1 MMFLFITLFLFN
13 LNIDFNRG
21 LITDEPIPSRTIMV
35 KPIFSHSPL
44 KENFTPLT
52 NWSKR
57 ESLNLTLRGE
67 YNLAGGYVNMSGWQV
82 APYQD
87 YLLFS
92 SGGGFYVFNVSETL
106 TKIREVSGPGYIFDF
121 EIKDTLIFCA
131 SADRGLVIFNFSD
144 LSRAKWLNATYL
156 SFEQPLSNPQY
167 GWGATGI
174 ALKDTFAFI
183 TTRAGGLYVVNIA
196 DPNNPR
202 IVATENTFTWLMDI
216 VIKEN
221 IAFVTNYDPGD
232 TVGLIAYDIS
242 NPLHPQVISY
252 VGGNVR
258 RGMKLFIKDTLAY
271 IGARY
276 YGFYIVNIADPRNM
290 RLVSQATDLLEV
302 QRVNVVNFG
311 DTLYAFVSDIYGLA
325 IYDVSDPQ
333 NPQLIN
339 QLNVRSTATYI
350 DRNHRKLYD
359 QALGGAVLYDITYP
373 YNPQLINYYVYL
385 GNPYY
390 LTAKDNIAYLY
401 DGYGML
407 RILDISQPNNITE
420 IAYYDRYLESIPSGT
435 WGADI
440 GGIFYS
446 NNYIYLIV
454 RGFPWFCYLAIVDV
468 SNPRNPQWV
477 GTKMWRGYA
486 GGNQFY
492 VEDTLAFIPLAINA
506 QTDLRIINI
515 ANPQRIRERGVYY
528 WSTWAAL
535 EIAKYDTILFMA
547 GGYDPWGGTQ
557 PLQRDL
563 GILNVSDITNPVL
576 ITEYSTPNQ
585 CRGVDC
591 FSYVPIIAVADWA
604 GGVHTINITNP
615 AAPQI
620 IGTVDFENNIEDV
633 HIGEQLI
640 FTGDG
645 YQFTALKTD
654 RGQNLRL
661 YGYYD
666 MLSKFGYGGIVSDVW
681 SRGDEYGY
689 ASTYGGFFIYYTG
702 LSPIKEVSNSSKE
715 FRLRIKIPGEYL
727 ITISDASG
735 RIVFKEK
742 QYLKENSSLRLPSLK
757 NGLYFL
763 RIKGKEE
770 IQKKIVMVK

>member
-1 MMFLFITLFLFN
+1 MLLFISLFLFN
-13 LNIDFNRG
+13 LNIDFNRA
-21 LITDEPIPSRTIMV
+21 LITAEPIPSRTIMV
-35 KPIFSHSPL
+35 NPIFSNSPL
-44 KENFTPLT
+44 KENFAPLP

-57 ESLNLTLRGE
+57 ESLNLTLIGE
-67 YNLAGGYVNMSGWQV
+67 YNLAGGWVNMSGWQV
-82 APYQD
+82 APYQN
-87 YLLFS
+87 YFLFS
-92 SGGGFYVFNVSETL
+92 SGGGFYIFNVQETL
-106 TKIREVSGPGYIFDF
+106 TKVREVSGPGYIFDF
-121 EIKDTLIFCA
+121 EIRDTLIFCA
-131 SADRGLVIFNFSD
+131 SADRGLVIFNFSNINQ
-144 LSRAKWLNATYL
+144 AKWLNATYL
-156 SFEQPLSNPQY
+156 PFEDPLYNPAY

-196 DPNNPR
+196 NPNNPQ
-202 IVATENTFTWLMDI
+202 IVANENSFTWLMDI
-216 VIKEN
+216 IIKEN

-232 TVGLIAYDIS
+232 TAGLIAYDIS
-242 NPLHPQVISY
+242 DPLHPQVISY
-252 VGGNVR
+252 IGGNVR
-258 RGMKLFIKDTLAY
+258 RGMKIFIKDTLAY

-290 RLVSQATDLLEV
+290 RLLSQATEFLDV

-311 DTLYAFVSDIYGLA
+311 DTLYAFVSDIYGLG

-339 QLNVRSTATYI
+339 QLNIRSTATYI
-350 DRNHRKLYD
+350 DRTNRKLYD
-359 QALGGAVLYDITYP
+359 QALAGAVLFDLTYP
-373 YNPQLINYYVYL
+373 YNPQLINYYIYL

-390 LTAKDNIAYLY
+390 LTVKDTFAYLY
-401 DGYGML
+401 DGYGIL

-420 IAYYDRYLESIPSGT
+420 IAYYDRYLESIPSNT
-435 WGADI
+435 LGADI

-446 NNYIYLIV
+446 NNYIYLVV

-492 VEDTLAFIPLAINA
+492 VEDTIVFFPLASEGRTTTLKILNVA
-506 QTDLRIINI
+506 D
-515 ANPQRIRERGVYY
+515 PQRIRALGEYF
-528 WSTWAAL
+528 WQTWVAI
-535 EIAKYDTILFMA
+535 EITKYDTILFMA

-563 GILNVSDITNPVL
+563 GILNVRDLTYPVL

-591 FSYVPIIAVADWA
+591 FRYLPIIAVADWA
-604 GGVHTINITNP
+604 AGVHTIDISNP
-615 AAPQI
+615 VSPQI
-620 IGTVDFENNIEDV
+620 IGTVDLEANIEDV
-633 HIGEQLI
+633 HIGRELI
-640 FTGDG
+640 FVGNG

-654 RGQNLRL
+654 MGQNLRL

-666 MLSKFGYGGIVSDVW
+666 MLSKFGYGGVTTDVW
-681 SRGDEYGY
+681 SAGDEYGY
-689 ASTYGGFFIYYTG
+689 GTTYGGFFIYYTG
-702 LSPIKEVSNSSKE
+702 LSEIKEAND
-715 FRLRIKIPGEYL
+715 FRKKTHLKINTAGEYF
-727 ITISDASG
+727 ITIYDANG

-742 QYLKENSSLRLPSLK
+742 QYLKENSVINLPFLK
-757 NGLYFL
+757 SGLYFL
-763 RIKGKEE
+763 KIKGKEE
-770 IQKKIVMVK
+770 IQRKMVIVR